1 MKPIALVAALLLVS
15 CGGGGV
21 SHPSFPEPVP
31 QGIPLVSNGFVNWW
45 DYDETPGH
53 AFGVVNVTGQTI
65 VAIDVVG
72 SGYEVT
78 FPVNADAGDV
88 WVDEDGDV
96 SPGFYLIRAYG
107 ANGRVYAR
115 YFRYDAAGADAAY
128 ISNDN
133 LDFGF

>member
-31 QGIPLVSNGFVNWW
+31 HGIPLVSNGFVNWW

-53 AFGVVNVTGQTI
+53 YFGVVNATGQPI
-65 VAIDVVG
+65 VALDVVG
-72 SGYEVT
+72 AGLETT
-78 FPVNADAGDV
+78 FPLWVEAGEIWLDLTDS
-88 WVDEDGDV
+88 VD
-96 SPGFYLIRAYG
+96 PGFYLLRAYG
-107 ANGRVYAR
+107 ANGRVYSR

-128 ISNDN
+128 VSNDN
-133 LDFGF
+133 LDFGL